1 MLENLTFKV
10 KNNNNENGTFILAS
24 CLIFYEIIFTFL
36 NIGTSRKL
44 ELKQFNIFFFF
55 SEKEESHKVLE
66 GSKPK

>member
-36 NIGTSRKL
+36 NIGTS
-44 ELKQFNIFFFF
+44 
-55 SEKEESHKVLE
+55 
-66 GSKPK
+66 